1 MNYEETKLR
10 AGRLLKPAKIAYD
23 GDRIYIKFGFNKE
36 LLGEIKNMEGAKW
49 HGFDEVN
56 PQKVWSVKNSRRN
69 NFQLEYLKGNN
80 PYSRYDTDL
89 PKVEIIDRPLYS
101 HQIEAVS
108 HMLTRKQCI
117 LAGEMGVGKTL
128 AAIVVME
135 KSGFNDWWFIG
146 TRSSILSVELEL
158 RKWESRITPRLL
170 TYDALRKLIKNW
182 EPGTPAPRGV
192 VFDESARLKN
202 RTSQRSQA
210 AMHLAESIREEH
222 GTEGYV
228 ILMTGTPSP
237 KSPVDWWNQA
247 EIACPGFLV
256 EGTDAKLKNRL
267 CLVEQRESMYGQAYP
282 HLVTW
287 FDNEDKCKKCGQLK
301 TDLIH
306 EPIDISYHAFEPS
319 INEISKLYKRLKG
332 LVLVQLKKDCLDLPD
347 KIYRIIRVTPDAS
360 LLRAAKAI
368 VNTAS
373 STIKALT
380 MLRELS
386 DGFQYVKVE
395 TGKEIC
401 PLCNGNKTIDLPDPS
416 IYTDGNI
423 PKDSEIAY
431 VKDMCPHCNGTGEQ
445 SIYERQVQA
454 IHSPKDDAL
463 DDLLDEYSEVG
474 RLVIFAGFTG
484 SIDKICDLVTKN
496 GWHCLRIDGR
506 GWKVIYPD
514 GTITNE
520 YKDAL
525 MAMDYKH
532 PNYDQY
538 EKLVVV
544 GHPGSASEGLTLT
557 ASPAIV
563 YYSNDFTG
571 MYRMQS
577 EDRIHRAGMDTNRGA
592 TIIDIYNLPSD
603 EYVHNNLKQ
612 KKDLQSLSLGELEKE
627 YNGTDS

>member
-1 MNYEETKLR
+1 
-10 AGRLLKPAKIAYD
+10 
-23 GDRIYIKFGFNKE
+23 
-36 LLGEIKNMEGAKW
+36 
-49 HGFDEVN
+49 
-56 PQKVWSVKNSRRN
+56 
-69 NFQLEYLKGNN
+69 
-80 PYSRYDTDL
+80 
-89 PKVEIIDRPLYS
+89 
-101 HQIEAVS
+101 
-108 HMLTRKQCI
+108 
-117 LAGEMGVGKTL
+117 
-128 AAIVVME
+128 
-135 KSGFNDWWFIG
+135 
-146 TRSSILSVELEL
+146 
-158 RKWESRITPRLL
+158 
-170 TYDALRKLIKNW
+170 
-182 EPGTPAPRGV
+182 
-192 VFDESARLKN
+192 
-202 RTSQRSQA
+202 
-210 AMHLAESIREEH
+210 
-222 GTEGYV
+222 
-228 ILMTGTPSP
+228 
-237 KSPVDWWNQA
+237 
-247 EIACPGFLV
+247 
-256 EGTDAKLKNRL
+256 
-267 CLVEQRESMYGQAYP
+267 
-282 HLVTW
+282 
-287 FDNEDKCKKCGQLK
+287 
-301 TDLIH
+301 
-306 EPIDISYHAFEPS
+306 
-319 INEISKLYKRLKG
+319 LKG

-423 PKDSEIAY
+423 PKDAEIVY
-431 VKDMCPHCNGTGEQ
+431 IKDMCPHCNGTGEQ
-445 SIYERQVQA
+445 SIYERQVKA
-454 IHSPKDDAL
+454 VHSPKDDAL

-484 SIDKICDLVTKN
+484 SIDKICELVTKN

-532 PNYDQY
+532 PNYEQY

-544 GHPGSASEGLTLT
+544 GHPGSASEGITLT